1 MLARSDVFGG
11 KTDDLVVAAHGVT
24 RRDGAGGNFVAWR
37 DEATHRDGLYRSARK
52 QLLAADDHVIG
63 GVEANAIVH
72 KKIKIK
78 KPLNGATT
86 GQCWGHR

>member
-1 MLARSDVFGG
+1 MLARSDVFRG
-11 KTDDLVVAAHGVT
+11 KADDLVVAAHGVT
-24 RRDGAGGNFVAWR
+24 GRDGAGGDFVARR
-37 DEATHRDGLYRSARK
+37 DQTAHSDGLYRGARE
-52 QLLAADDHVIG
+52 QLLATDDHVIG